1 VEERAEWRR
10 AKWDGGA
17 TAERDRAKWDRAHPC
32 PHLRDRAHP
41 CPHLSRD
48 RAHPCPHLRRD
59 RAHPCPHLR
68 RDRAHPFP
76 HLRRDWGVAL
86 QRKGFN
92 FLSVFKWE
100 DRKGW
105 GACELM
111 HRKWESA

>member
-1 VEERAEWRR
+1 MGEADLERAKWERTEWRR
-10 AKWDGGA
+10 AQWDVGA

-32 PHLRDRAHP
+32 PHLHRDRAHPFPHLHRDRAHP
-41 CPHLSRD
+41 C
-48 RAHPCPHLRRD
+48 
-59 RAHPCPHLR
+59 
-68 RDRAHPFP
+68 P

-105 GACELM
+105 GACDLM